1 MHASKIYAEAR
12 KIFGPRVI
20 VKTGM
25 HEAQSITLV
34 ENARAVIIK
43 KLKYVNKEEDVS
55 SVTRPLKEAGL
66 PPGYIEASEDT
77 D

>member
-1 MHASKIYAEAR
+1 MTRTVPLECSIKLTTGAMLKALCPNMTRSQRALIY
-12 KIFGPRVI
+12 IFLALER
-20 VKTGM
+20 
-25 HEAQSITLV
+25 
-34 ENARAVIIK
+34 IK
-43 KLKYVNKEEDVS
+43 EIKL